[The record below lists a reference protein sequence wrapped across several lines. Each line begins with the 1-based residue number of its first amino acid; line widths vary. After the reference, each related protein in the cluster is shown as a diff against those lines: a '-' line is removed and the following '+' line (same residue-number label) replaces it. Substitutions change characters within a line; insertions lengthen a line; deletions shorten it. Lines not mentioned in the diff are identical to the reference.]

1 MFYLLIMQND
11 STQTVYAYETYD
23 SALAAFHSELAYR
36 AEGRNKTVCCIL
48 NSIGELIKRE
58 YWVKPEQPE
67 PEPNQAEE

>member
-11 STQTVYAYETYD
+11 STQVVYAYETYD

-48 NSIGELIKRE
+48 SSIGELIKRE
-58 YWVKPEQPE
+58 YWTRPE
-67 PEPNQAEE
+67 EPNTTNNSEE